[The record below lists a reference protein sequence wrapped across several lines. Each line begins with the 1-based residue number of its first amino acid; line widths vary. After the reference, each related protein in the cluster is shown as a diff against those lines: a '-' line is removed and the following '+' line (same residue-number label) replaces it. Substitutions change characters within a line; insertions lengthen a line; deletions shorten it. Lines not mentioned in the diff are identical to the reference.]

1 MYDNSMTKRA
11 KSGKKN
17 SIKILHKTLRILSLI
32 KNDDISQKQLA
43 KHIDMSRQG
52 LSYHIHKLLDND
64 LIYDKTIGSNKW
76 KFYGMTVSGQK
87 ILVEYESNKK
97 KELKGIENARWKSQ
111 IGNAK
116 NLQKFLSKN
125 NFKRNDGMKNWT
137 QWNGKIQGF
146 SIAINMGRLTNIVIT
161 HPTYYDKDL
170 QSAYHKVND
179 HILDVASNLN
189 KKWKFKLTIPESI
202 STRQYTMSNVI
213 SDYLLDFS
221 SGSQLKLKSGK
232 ISIDASK
239 GGESRI
245 EFEELDEAQKFA
257 DIPESLLR
265 LQKQIEI
272 QNKNTEQHNMIFTKA
287 IDTLLKQNQT
297 TNDILTGI
305 INTQNQDKIEQKN
318 LNIDSM
324 RMFG

>member
-1 MYDNSMTKRA
+1 M
-11 KSGKKN
+11 
-17 SIKILHKTLRILSLI
+17 HKTLRILSLI

-189 KKWKFKLTIPESI
+189 KKWKFNLTIPESI

-245 EFEELDEAQKFA
+245 EFEDLDEAQKFA

-265 LQKQIEI
+265 LRKQIEI

-287 IDTLLKQNQT
+287 IESLLKQNQT

>member
-1 MYDNSMTKRA
+1 MTKRA

-87 ILVEYESNKK
+87 ILVEYESNKN
-97 KELKGIENARWKSQ
+97 KELKGIENARWRSQ
-111 IGNAK
+111 IRNTE

-161 HPTYYDKDL
+161 HPPYYDKDL

-189 KKWKFKLTIPESI
+189 KKWKFNLTIPESI

-245 EFEELDEAQKFA
+245 EFEDLDEAQKFA

-265 LQKQIEI
+265 LRKQIEI

-287 IDTLLKQNQT
+287 IESLLKQNQT
-297 TNDILTGI
+297 TNDILIGI
-305 INTQNQDKIEQKN
+305 MNTQNQDKIEQKN